1 MFELPTTV
9 NAFVERGG
17 GRDQFSFNENNNI
30 QFDMI

>member
-17 GRDQFSFNENNNI
+17 GRDQFF
-30 QFDMI
+30 F